1 MQAKS
6 LFNTTYLM
14 RAVIQVK
21 RASQVVMA
29 GMKFDN
35 TWLME
40 SDVSSARAN
49 LVNLE

>member
-1 MQAKS
+1 
-6 LFNTTYLM
+6 M

-29 GMKFDN
+29 GLKFDS

-40 SDVSSARAN
+40 SDKNPTRAN
-49 LVNLE
+49 LVNLEQIYGEWELR